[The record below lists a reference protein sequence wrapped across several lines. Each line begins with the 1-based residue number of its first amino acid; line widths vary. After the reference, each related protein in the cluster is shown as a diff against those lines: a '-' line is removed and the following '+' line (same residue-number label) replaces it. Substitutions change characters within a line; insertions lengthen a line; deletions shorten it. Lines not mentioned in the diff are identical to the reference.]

1 MKKLFKK
8 IYLTP
13 KQGATTSI
21 AAAVLED
28 FDNTTAAGGVK
39 YLQPYALPGSRSS
52 RRRPP
57 YPMFEMLGPYVGY
70 RVTTPRIPNIASGGN
85 DDGSTAAAAA
95 AAAKALFEVCEQLT
109 GCRYPESS
117 STTTKTVTAED

>member
-13 KQGATTSI
+13 KQGSTTSI

-28 FDNTTAAGGVK
+28 FDNTTGAAGGVK
-39 YLQPYALPGSRSS
+39 YLQPYALPGSS
-52 RRRPP
+52 RDRPP

-70 RVTTPRIPNIASGGN
+70 RVTTPRIPNTIGGE
-85 DDGSTAAAAA
+85 DGTT
-95 AAAKALFEVCEQLT
+95 AAAKALFEVCEELT
-109 GCRYPESS
+109 GCKYPESS
-117 STTTKTVTAED
+117 STTKTVTAED

>member
-28 FDNTTAAGGVK
+28 FDDTTGAAGGVK
-39 YLQPYALPGSRSS
+39 YLQPYALPTGSRSS

-70 RVTTPRIPNIASGGN
+70 RVTTPRIPNIVSGGN
-85 DDGSTAAAAA
+85 DDGSTAA

-117 STTTKTVTAED
+117 STTTTVTAED

>member
-13 KQGATTSI
+13 KQGSTTSI

-28 FDNTTAAGGVK
+28 FDDTTGAAGGVK
-39 YLQPYALPGSRSS
+39 YLQPYALPTGSRSS

-70 RVTTPRIPNIASGGN
+70 RVTTPRIPNTIG
-85 DDGSTAAAAA
+85 DKDGATAAAA

-109 GCRYPESS
+109 GCKYPEST
-117 STTTKTVTAED
+117 STTTKTVK